1 VGVVAVHAFA
11 VVVEVAAAVAV
22 DVAAVGA
29 GAGVASETVVV
40 GATADTREP
49 YGKARHALE
58 KGLMEGARD
67 LERMLQEADQLKL
80 VGRRADRHAATVAVE
95 LEPTVQ
101 GGQ

>member
-22 DVAAVGA
+22 DVDVAAVG
-29 GAGVASETVVV
+29 ETVVV
-40 GATADTREP
+40 GATADTREL

>member
-1 VGVVAVHAFA
+1 MAVHAFA

-29 GAGVASETVVV
+29 GVASETVVV
-40 GATADTREP
+40 GATADTWEP